1 MFASIVVLLP
11 VASALHIMS
20 PLRAALSIHA
30 FSSSFFRQIQEESI
44 LNEIEL
50 LSSNDFLNGISNFHF
65 SPTWIHNSEISFV
78 FVCIGVF
85 GYSFYSSSSMSKLNQ
100 LVEYITLQKQIRL
113 MFLVFLMIFF
123 RNVENAI

>member
-1 MFASIVVLLP
+1 MIPFIFILP
-11 VASALHIMS
+11 VVSAFHVS
-20 PLRAALSIHA
+20 PLLVALSVHA

-65 SPTWIHNSEISFV
+65 TSTWIHNSEISLV
-78 FVCIGVF
+78 FVCIGLF
-85 GYSFYSSSSMSKLNQ
+85 GYSFYSSSSMQKLNYF
-100 LVEYITLQKQIRL
+100 VEYISLQKQIRL
-113 MFLVFLMIFF
+113 IFLVFLMIFF